1 MHKDQVEAANEW
13 SLKNLAYRTRTR
25 TNNLNYSVENE
36 QALTQPQRLEES
48 NGQSGL
54 LVWKGSG
61 GTVGQ
66 WLPTGPEFNWR
77 CSLQQ
82 SPEPLVLRRTSYRSE
97 RPLGKPWAISHLHDT
112 IDDVWRRTLTTTVGS
127 LEWDSLL
134 EGSGRRLGVGYISQS
149 RRPCSASSIAC
160 SLSYTRTLS
169 WFVVGSGSDK
179 LSSLYP
185 SIDLSTP

>member
-97 RPLGKPWAISHLHDT
+97 RPLEKPWAISHLHDT

-127 LEWDSLL
+127 FHCSRGLDGGW
-134 EGSGRRLGVGYISQS
+134 GSGEWGISARADDLAQPLPSLARS
-149 RRPCSASSIAC
+149 R
-160 SLSYTRTLS
+160 TRARSRGL
-169 WFVVGSGSDK
+169 
-179 LSSLYP
+179 
-185 SIDLSTP
+185 